1 MYVALFTFLRH
12 LNPHSR
18 PSFRDILETL
28 LQFEETLWQEST
40 MERYENITVPNPAA
54 LQLRSGSM
62 SYANIGDGG
71 LGEEETHSYMEMDP
85 IEGTMEADYDEA
97 AETTS
102 TDNII

>member
-1 MYVALFTFLRH
+1 MCVALFSFLRH

-40 MERYENITVPNPAA
+40 MERYENITDPNPVA
-54 LQLRSGSM
+54 LQLRSGSV

-71 LGEEETHSYMEMDP
+71 LGEKTHSYMDMAP
-85 IEGTMEADYDEA
+85 IEGTVEADYDEA
-97 AETTS
+97 AECTS